1 MSFSQI
7 RDYINGEIIT
17 FDNSLEEWRD
27 AVNIENIPSTDI
39 DNTYHIGFDVSSGSA
54 QDSFIEDSVTISVN
68 FWKKGY
74 NEPTDALDS
83 LMDTVCQIR
92 NRIVSHK
99 NMEIYNR
106 ANNSTNMLEAQT
118 SSITPAEISASND
131 NTIQVT
137 LELNTRIF
145 SDVDQ

>member
-7 RDYINGEIIT
+7 RTYINGEIST
-17 FDNSLEEWRD
+17 YDNSLKEWRD
-27 AVNIENIPSTDI
+27 AINIENIPSTDI
-39 DNTYHIGFDVSSGSA
+39 DDTYHIGFDVSSGSS
-54 QDSFIEDSVTISVN
+54 QDSFIEDSVAISVN

-99 NMEIYNR
+99 NVELFNR
-106 ANNSTNMLEAQT
+106 ANSSSDMLEIQT
-118 SSITPAEISASND
+118 TTITPAEISASND